1 MRLVFLDSKPLGM
14 VANPGRNPDAVRCRQ
29 WARDLWAA
37 GARIF
42 VPEICDYEVRR
53 KLIQGLSH

>member
-14 VANPGRNPDAVRCRQ
+14 VANPGKNPDAVRCRQ

-37 GARIF
+37 GVRVF
-42 VPEICDYEVRR
+42 VPEI
-53 KLIQGLSH
+53 